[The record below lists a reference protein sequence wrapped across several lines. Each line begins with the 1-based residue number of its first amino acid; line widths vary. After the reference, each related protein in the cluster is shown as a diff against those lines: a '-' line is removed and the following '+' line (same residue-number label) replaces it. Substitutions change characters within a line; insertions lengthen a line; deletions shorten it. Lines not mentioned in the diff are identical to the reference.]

1 MEKNYYGF
9 YILFFIILIKL
20 IISQEEEYY
29 YSPEE
34 VIDYI
39 NGKSLE
45 ENDFKKILIYLNNIF
60 DDAYAFNEVAMNPTQ
75 PDFNNSYH
83 NNISIRQQLND
94 LTNRVENH
102 NITKNYEFYR
112 EIMKI
117 ISKLK
122 DSHIQINWNF
132 LELNNFFIVAPV
144 FFEMRYDVNN
154 KPKIFLLC
162 SNDPFPEDLE
172 FDLEICYNIDESD
185 FIISINDIDPF
196 DFINNFGGDFVST
209 KNLHGTF
216 SYKLDYHNDVP
227 LSDYPLDKDELGELK
242 ITFNSSD
249 PITTKYYI
257 KSTIYLEDERYL
269 RNLNNKNNNNSINS
283 EKKRN
288 INISTNEKK
297 YNRFKSINN
306 KKNKRRKLDFLNWDY
321 EYPDN
326 SIELKCNC
334 NDYYKINILYFDS
347 FLPNDKD
354 AFIETIENCYFN
366 CFDKNKYP
374 ILVISHLNNGGYV
387 HLSQLFLGIISPLIS
402 INMYKGRIRLTET
415 LGETED
421 IINYIETNL
430 TSSNNCLHT
439 NLEQLKVNKVTVD
452 YKDNIKLN
460 LSELFFLNNI
470 TIHNRIENLRKK
482 MNYKRK
488 PTEILIFTDGYSFSA
503 ASLFMQYLQRGGG
516 AIIASYMGNP
526 HYINRSGIPFDISQS
541 PSPVFTHNLLKI
553 FSPENYINLLNTNKN
568 SNNDDDDYEDEEKD
582 KPKDE
587 WEIQMPGIQSFYG
600 PDDFQTPLEYEVVQA
615 DEKSGIFV
623 NFDHLNYKAFIYKA
637 LEIFDKYENKC
648 NKDNKKLLKISEECD
663 SKFPND
669 YTHGGYECGENGT
682 WTKKCVASYCDPGYF
697 FHIEKKKCVKDVC
710 SSISVTIIEDSGY
723 IRPKMRYL
731 SIFNLIFYALLIF
744 FD

>member
-29 YSPEE
+29 YSPEK

-39 NGKSLE
+39 NGKPLE
-45 ENDFKKILIYLNNIF
+45 ENAFKNILEYLNNIF

-75 PDFNNSYH
+75 PDFNSSYH
-83 NNISIRQQLND
+83 NKVNIREELNN
-94 LTNRVENH
+94 LIYRVESH

-144 FFEMRYDVNN
+144 SFEMRYDANN
-154 KPKIFLLC
+154 EPKIFLSC
-162 SNDPFPEDLE
+162 SFDLFPEDE
-172 FDLEICYNIDESD
+172 NIDFDFCYEIDESD
-185 FIISINDIDPF
+185 FIISINDIGPF

-216 SYKLDYHNDVP
+216 SYKLDNHNDVP
-227 LSDYPLDKDELGELK
+227 LSDYPLDENELGKLK
-242 ITFNSSD
+242 IIFNSSYSAS
-249 PITTKYYI
+249 TKYYI
-257 KSTIYLEDERYL
+257 KSLIYLEDEEEERL
-269 RNLNNKNNNNSINS
+269 VRNLNNKNNNNSINI

-288 INISTNEKK
+288 INNNTKKKK
-297 YNRFKSINN
+297 YNRFKSIHN
-306 KKNKRRKLDFLNWDY
+306 KKNKRRKLNFLIWDY
-321 EYPDN
+321 DYTDE

-334 NDYYKINILYFDS
+334 NNDFKINILYFDS

-387 HLSQLFLGIISPLIS
+387 HLSQLFLGILSPLIS
-402 INMYKGRIRLTET
+402 INMYKGRIRLTKT
-415 LGETED
+415 FTGTED

-439 NLEQLKVNKVTVD
+439 NLNQLQLNKVTVN
-452 YKDNIKLN
+452 YKDNIN
-460 LSELFFLNNI
+460 QDLSELFFLNNI

-503 ASLFMQYLQRGGG
+503 ASLFFQYLQKGGG

-526 HYINRSGIPFDISQS
+526 KYINRSDIPFDISQS
-541 PSPVFTHNLLKI
+541 PSPIFTHNLLKI
-553 FSPENYINLLNTNKN
+553 FSPVNYINLLNMNKN
-568 SNNDDDDYEDEEKD
+568 SNNEEDEEKY
-582 KPKDE
+582 KHKDE

-600 PDDFQTPLEYEVVQA
+600 PDDFQTPLEYEVVSV
-615 DEKSGIFV
+615 DEKSGIFA
-623 NFDHLNYKAFIYKA
+623 NFDPDNFKIFLYKAQ
-637 LEIFDKYENKC
+637 EIFDKYENEC
-648 NKDNKKLLKISEECD
+648 NKYNKKLLKISEECD

-669 YTHGGYECGENGT
+669 YTHGGYECGENGK
-682 WTKKCVASYCDPGYF
+682 WTKKCVASFCDPGYF
-697 FHIEKKKCVKDVC
+697 FHEKKKKCVKDVC
-710 SSISVTIIEDSGY
+710 SSISVTIIEDNSY

-731 SIFNLIFYALLIF
+731 SIFNLIFYALLILL
-744 FD
+744 D